1 MSELQVE
8 LQWDVESQAYQTLN
22 DLVERRH
29 IRI

>member
-29 IRI
+29 N